1 LRILK
6 KHHSIFLELL
16 AMDLARILSPKPMR
30 NIWKMNVHKHNRRI
44 CMKTI
49 LGIDIGGSGVKGAL
63 VDIESGE
70 MLTERM
76 RLETPK
82 NGKPDDI
89 ASLVKQIIQ
98 HFSWT
103 GLVGVGFPAVIR
115 NGVAIT
121 AANISEKWI
130 GKNVDE
136 LLSKDTSCKV
146 FTINDAD
153 AAGLAEM
160 AFGAGKNEVSGVV
173 MMITLGT
180 GIGSALFTDRHLLPN
195 TELGHLIIKGKDA
208 EKLASDAAR
217 KRKEL
222 TWKQWAK
229 RVQIYLDLIEYLFY
243 IDLIIIGG
251 GVSREHEKF
260 FPHIKTRAR
269 IVPAELLNQAG
280 IVGAALY
287 AAQK

>member
-1 LRILK
+1 
-6 KHHSIFLELL
+6 
-16 AMDLARILSPKPMR
+16 
-30 NIWKMNVHKHNRRI
+30 
-44 CMKTI
+44 MKTI

-173 MMITLGT
+173 MMLTLGT